1 MMLKVRFVFYAAIFL
16 SVFLLVAG
24 CSNDKN
30 INIEKLN
37 KSEPRI
43 LLSNSSFVQ
52 ESENMVYLADAI
64 QRNDVD
70 YLQQLI
76 VENKVFVV
84 DKDTKVDYFINDTN
98 SNNAEII
105 FKEGR
110 YTTKKGIT
118 LKNFLIT
125 EEEYP
130 AYIAEKERQE
140 SRKANINYIFEVIH
154 KSTTLVS
161 YMETDNVYL
170 IKQFLSDMKK
180 YKRKLDELSN
190 DANLDSDIRD
200 MAKKALQ
207 L

>member
-84 DKDTKVDYFINDTN
+84 NKDTKVDYFINDTN

-110 YTTKKGIT
+110 
-118 LKNFLIT
+118 
-125 EEEYP
+125 
-130 AYIAEKERQE
+130 
-140 SRKANINYIFEVIH
+140 
-154 KSTTLVS
+154 
-161 YMETDNVYL
+161 
-170 IKQFLSDMKK
+170 
-180 YKRKLDELSN
+180 
-190 DANLDSDIRD
+190 
-200 MAKKALQ
+200 
-207 L
+207 